1 MLLTLCP
8 EECPVDFDL
17 VEEEPDEQEDVDF
30 ELPEDDEDFEPP
42 LPPFE
47 PPPVL
52 FFGGIF
58 SPVNYVAFTVTF
70 TALTL

>member
-8 EECPVDFDL
+8 EECPVDFEL
-17 VEEEPDEQEDVDF
+17 MEEEPDEQEDFPDF

-42 LPPFE
+42 LAPFE
-47 PPPVL
+47 PPPIL

-58 SPVNYVAFTVTF
+58 S
-70 TALTL
+70 L